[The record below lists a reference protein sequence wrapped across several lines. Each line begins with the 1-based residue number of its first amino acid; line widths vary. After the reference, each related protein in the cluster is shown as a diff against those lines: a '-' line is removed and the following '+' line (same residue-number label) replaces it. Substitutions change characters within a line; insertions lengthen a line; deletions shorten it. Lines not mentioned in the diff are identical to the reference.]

1 MYETGQMRIEE
12 ILRQWEERQR
22 KMQPPLRKRKKE
34 AEEKAAKERAKAEKV
49 SKDTAT
55 ILSEDIQRLLNEM
68 ESEEKRRPGRNGRYD
83 RIYCKTF

>member
-1 MYETGQMRIEE
+1 MQPAIEE
-12 ILRQWEERQR
+12 
-22 KMQPPLRKRKKE
+22 KKKE

-68 ESEEKRRPGRNGRYD
+68 ESEEEKRKPGRNGRYD